1 MLRTFR
7 VGLAVHVFDNED
19 LAHLSKHHSQGTL
32 LEDAMASKTL
42 DQAEI
47 KQKLS
52 QRVMKETPRKRLRA
66 PPNAA
71 IKEAIG

>member
-42 DQAEI
+42 DKAEI
-47 KQKLS
+47 K
-52 QRVMKETPRKRLRA
+52 
-66 PPNAA
+66 
-71 IKEAIG
+71 